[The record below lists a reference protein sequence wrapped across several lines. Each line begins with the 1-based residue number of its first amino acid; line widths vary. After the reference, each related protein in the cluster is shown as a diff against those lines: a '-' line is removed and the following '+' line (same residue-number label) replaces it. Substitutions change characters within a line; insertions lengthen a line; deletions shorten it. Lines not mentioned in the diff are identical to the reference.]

1 MLPFRSVPWVTFV
14 VMAMVSMFSMGQGL
28 SYPLL
33 AAILARQGHGEA
45 LIGLNAAMTPIG
57 IMTLGL
63 IVSPLTA
70 RVGAR
75 RWAMLSVLI
84 LGLTMLAI
92 GLVQNIWL
100 WFPLRFV
107 LGVCV
112 ASQFVIAETWIL
124 MATPAASRGRV
135 LGFYNF
141 LTSAGFALGPTIL
154 AWVGTDDLK
163 PFLLSFT
170 FATTVAIIIGSVYDK
185 LPRWKAD
192 QAASSPWSVLPLM
205 LFLALATMVIGGLD
219 QVILAFFAI
228 FMQDRG
234 MVLTDALQL
243 LSVIMASGAIF
254 MLVYGWL
261 IDITPRRLLWLGTLT
276 SATLLPWGLLV
287 LPAQSVWIWP
297 VSIALGCSLM
307 PIFILCMV
315 ELGERFAGQSLLA
328 ANGVFSLGWGLG
340 GILMPP
346 IAGTG
351 MQLFGA
357 QALIWVMSALT
368 GAMLLVAL
376 FRRIP
381 SLQTESGSDG
391 G

>member
-1 MLPFRSVPWVTFV
+1 MQSLRAVPWVTFV
-14 VMAMVSMFSMGQGL
+14 VMAMVSLFSMGQGL

-45 LIGLNAAMTPIG
+45 MIGLNAAMTPIG

-70 RVGAR
+70 KVGAR
-75 RWAMLSVLI
+75 RWAILSALI
-84 LGLTMLAI
+84 LGLTMLVI

-124 MATPAASRGRV
+124 MATPSAARGRV

-141 LTSAGFALGPTIL
+141 LTSAGFALGPSIL
-154 AWVGTDDLK
+154 AWVGTQDLT
-163 PFLLSFT
+163 PFLLSAS
-170 FATTVAIIIGSVYDK
+170 FATGVALMVAAVYHK

-234 MVLTDALQL
+234 MALNEALQL
-243 LSVIMASGAIF
+243 LSVIMASGAVF
-254 MLVYGWL
+254 MLVYGWM

-276 SATLLPWGLLV
+276 SATILPWGLLL
-287 LPAQSVWIWP
+287 LPAQSVLIWP
-297 VSIALGCSLM
+297 VGIALGCSLM
-307 PIFILCMV
+307 PMFILCMV

-340 GILMPP
+340 GIILPP
-346 IAGTG
+346 VAGTG
-351 MQLFGA
+351 MQLFGS

-381 SLQTESGSDG
+381 AGLAAKESAG

>member
-1 MLPFRSVPWVTFV
+1 MQSLRAVPWVTFV
-14 VMAMVSMFSMGQGL
+14 VMAMVSLFSMGQGL

-45 LIGLNAAMTPIG
+45 MIGLNAAMTPIG

-75 RWAMLSVLI
+75 RWAILSALI
-84 LGLTMLAI
+84 LGLTMLVI

-124 MATPAASRGRV
+124 MATPSAARGRV

-141 LTSAGFALGPTIL
+141 LTSAGFALGPSIL
-154 AWVGTDDLK
+154 AWVGTHDLT
-163 PFLLSFT
+163 PFILSAC
-170 FATTVAIIIGSVYDK
+170 FATGVAVMVACVYHK

-192 QAASSPWSVLPLM
+192 RAASSPWSVLPLM
-205 LFLALATMVIGGLD
+205 LFLALATLMIGGLD

-234 MVLTDALQL
+234 LALNDALQL
-243 LSVIMASGAIF
+243 LSVIMASGAVF

-261 IDITPRRLLWLGTLT
+261 IDVTPRRLLWLATLT
-276 SATLLPWGLLV
+276 SATILPWGLLL
-287 LPAQSVWIWP
+287 LPAQSIWIWP
-297 VSIALGCSLM
+297 ISIALGCSLM
-307 PIFILCMV
+307 PMFILCMV

-340 GILMPP
+340 GIILPP
-346 IAGTG
+346 VAGTG
-351 MQLFGA
+351 MQLFGS

-368 GAMLLVAL
+368 GGMLLVAL

-381 SLQTESGSDG
+381 VHQTASTSAG